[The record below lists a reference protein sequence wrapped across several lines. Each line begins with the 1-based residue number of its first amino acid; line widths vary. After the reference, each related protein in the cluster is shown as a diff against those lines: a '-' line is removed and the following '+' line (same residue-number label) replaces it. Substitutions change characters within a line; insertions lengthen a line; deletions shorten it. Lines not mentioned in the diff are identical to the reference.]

1 MSVPTIWRRRTWRAR
16 AIAWIQRRLR
26 ERDLA
31 SAGQIEQIHVRD
43 WSTVLRV
50 PTDRGVVYFKATWPP
65 QRYEAAVTSAL
76 ARWRP
81 ADVGVVVATDPRRG
95 WLLID
100 DAGTKLREILAKRR
114 DLAHWRRVL
123 ARYAEL
129 QLATARH
136 VAELLRLGLPDRR
149 SSVLREPYERLL
161 DERGLLRIGLPEG
174 LTRANVR
181 RLRALVPVVREWCDE
196 LGGAIPNTIQHDD
209 LHDGQIF
216 VRDGTYRILDW
227 GDAVVSHPF
236 YSMTVALRS
245 IAYTFELKE
254 NSPELRR
261 LLAIY
266 LDPFTA
272 VATAKQVRE
281 SYAIA
286 RRLGRI
292 CRALT
297 WASVVPHLGARKRR
311 EARGGVPGWLA
322 LFLEAAE

>member
-1 MSVPTIWRRRTWRAR
+1 MSVPMVWRRRAWRAR
-16 AIAWIQRRLR
+16 ATAWIQRRLR
-26 ERDLA
+26 ERDFA
-31 SAGQIEQIHVRD
+31 IAGQIEQIHVVD

-50 PTDRGVVYFKATWPP
+50 PTDRGIVYFKATWPP

-81 ADVGVVVATDPRRG
+81 ADVGVVLAADPRRG

-114 DLAHWRRVL
+114 DLAHWKRVL
-123 ARYAEL
+123 PRYAEL
-129 QLATARH
+129 QLATTRR
-136 VAELLRLGLPDRR
+136 VAEVLRLGVPDRR
-149 SSVLREPYERLL
+149 SAVLAERYERLL
-161 DERGLLRIGLPEG
+161 DERVLLRIGLPEG
-174 LTRANVR
+174 LSRAKLR
-181 RLRALVPVVREWCDE
+181 RLRGLVPIVREWCDE
-196 LGGAIPNTIQHDD
+196 LGEAIPDTIQHDD

-216 VRDGTYRILDW
+216 VRDGAYRILDW

-236 YSMTVALRS
+236 YSMTVGLRS
-245 IAYTFELKE
+245 VAYTFELKE
-254 NSPELRR
+254 DSPVLRR
-261 LLAIY
+261 LRDIY
-266 LDPFTA
+266 LEPFTII
-272 VATAKQVRE
+272 ATPRQIRE

-297 WASVVPHLGARKRR
+297 WASVVPRLGARKRR
-311 EARGGVPGWLA
+311 EERGGVPGWLA